1 MKSQTYILIAVVSIV
16 SAQPLAMHAQGSL
29 TPTSPPG
36 ATMLTL
42 SQIEPRTPI
51 SGAPISIL
59 TSGSYYLT
67 TNLTVSSASAIVID
81 ANNVTLDLN
90 GFTISSP
97 QNPPLGVAI
106 LLSPV
111 TNITIVNGFISGSVT
126 NNGSTYGGSG
136 FGYGIY
142 GSQSPANV
150 RVSGVSVS
158 GCEYYGIYLGVNNTM
173 VESCT
178 INTVGSY
185 GIYAHSVTS
194 STALNCGGT
203 AIDGDIVNNCQGSS
217 SGNGYGI
224 YATYVATGCY
234 GQSVTGT
241 GIYAYNAA
249 FCTAY
254 RPSGTAIEANIANG
268 CIAYSGTNIVTYKY
282 NMP

>member
-1 MKSQTYILIAVVSIV
+1 MKHVFLAAFLTFAILYPS
-16 SAQPLAMHAQGSL
+16 SLHAQGSL
-29 TPTSPPG
+29 TPPGPPG
-36 ATMLTL
+36 PTMLTL

-51 SGAPISIL
+51 SGAPMTIL

-67 TNLTVSSASAIVID
+67 TNLTVGSASAIVID

-106 LLSPV
+106 LLGPV
-111 TNITIVNGFISGSVT
+111 TNITIVNGFISGNVT
-126 NNGSTYGGSG
+126 NNGSTYSGSG

-142 GSQSPANV
+142 CSQSPGNV
-150 RVSGVSVS
+150 RISDVSIS
-158 GCEYYGIYLGVNNTM
+158 GCEYYGIYLGANNTV

-178 INTVGSY
+178 INTMGSY

-217 SGNGYGI
+217 SGSGYGI

-254 RPSGTAIEANIANG
+254 RPSGTAIE
-268 CIAYSGTNIVTYKY
+268 
-282 NMP
+282 